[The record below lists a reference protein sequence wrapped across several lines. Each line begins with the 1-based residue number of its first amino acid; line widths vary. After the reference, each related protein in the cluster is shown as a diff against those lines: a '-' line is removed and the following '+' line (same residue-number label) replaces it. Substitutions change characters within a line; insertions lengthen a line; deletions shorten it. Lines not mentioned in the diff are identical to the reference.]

1 VIFGVCIVLP
11 LFLPPSAGAPNE
23 RQ

>member
-11 LFLPPSAGAPNE
+11 LLLPPSAGALNE
-23 RQ
+23 HQ